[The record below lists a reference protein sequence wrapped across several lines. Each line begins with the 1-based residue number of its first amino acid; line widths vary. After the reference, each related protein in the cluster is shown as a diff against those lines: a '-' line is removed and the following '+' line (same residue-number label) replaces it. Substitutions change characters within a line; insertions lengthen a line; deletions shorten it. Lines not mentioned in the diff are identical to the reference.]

1 MMILNQYKF
10 DLDIDTYVFSQLD
23 HDGKEIEKNRQVQNT
38 SNTLTN
44 FFSMTMTMTMT
55 MTDDDECKCRIG
67 LKPIESA

>member
-1 MMILNQYKF
+1 MMILNQDKF

-44 FFSMTMTMTMT
+44 FFD

>member
-10 DLDIDTYVFSQLD
+10 DLNIYTYVFFQLD
-23 HDGKEIEKNRQVQNT
+23 HDGKEIEKNREVQNT

-44 FFSMTMTMTMT
+44 FFYMSMTMTGDD
-55 MTDDDECKCRIG
+55 DDDECKCRIG

>member
-23 HDGKEIEKNRQVQNT
+23 HDGKKIEKNRQVQNT
-38 SNTLTN
+38 TNTLTN
-44 FFSMTMTMTMT
+44 FFSMT